1 MAKRAFICRVRT
13 DIPAGALQFTDLEP
27 NTSLKNNALFAYGQ
41 TGYLGPVVQDDDP
54 TAAGV
59 VVANATTVT
68 LNGLSAYI
76 LDVVAEGITAQG
88 LTAAQA
94 KGAAAQ
100 IISRKNAG
108 TDLLLANVNAAIQAA
123 GSGINA
129 ATTLTTGLS
138 LGSLTSVLR
147 ILAGEVYTTPV
158 GMQVN
163 GGAAYKAAI
172 SGAFDAT
179 ASFSAG
185 AGLELFSTGSLQVS
199 CGAGQLSGFASAT
212 FEYLGATG
220 RALSVYDWD
229 GTCLA

>member
-41 TGYLGPVVQDDDP
+41 TGYLGPVVQNDDP
-54 TAAGV
+54 TVAGV
-59 VVANATTVT
+59 VAANATTVI
-68 LNGLSAYI
+68 LNGLSAYF
-76 LDVVAEGITAQG
+76 LDVIAEGATGQG

-100 IISRKNAG
+100 VITRKNSG
-108 TDLLLANVNAAIQAA
+108 SDLLLANVNTAIQAA

-129 ATTLTTGLS
+129 GTTLTTGGS
-138 LGSLTSVLR
+138 LGTLTSVLR

-163 GGAAYKAAI
+163 GGAAFKAAI
-172 SGAFDAT
+172 SGAFDAS

-185 AGLELFSTGSLQVS
+185 AGLELFSTGALQVS
-199 CGAGQLSGFASAT
+199 CGAGQLSGFASSS

>member
-41 TGYLGPVVQDDDP
+41 TGYLGPVVQNDDP
-54 TAAGV
+54 TVAGV

-76 LDVVAEGITAQG
+76 LDAVAQG
-88 LTAAQA
+88 GTGQGCTAAEA
-94 KGAAAQ
+94 KAAALS
-100 IISRKNAG
+100 IIAKKNAG
-108 TDLLLANVNAAIQAA
+108 TDLLLADVNLSLVA
-123 GSGINA
+123 GIGA
-129 ATTLTTGLS
+129 GTTLTTGGS

-147 ILAGEVYTTPV
+147 ILSGEVYTTPV

-172 SGAFDAT
+172 SGAFDDT
-179 ASFSAG
+179 ASFEAG
-185 AGLELFSTGSLQVS
+185 AGLELFSTGALQVS
-199 CGAGQLSGFASAT
+199 CGAGQLAGFASAT

>member
-41 TGYLGPVVQDDDP
+41 TGYLGPVVQNDDP
-54 TAAGV
+54 TVAGV
-59 VVANATTVT
+59 IAANATTVT

-76 LDVVAEGITAQG
+76 LDAVARGGTGQG
-88 LTAAQA
+88 ATAAEA
-94 KGAAAQ
+94 KNAAAS
-100 IISRKNAG
+100 IIAKKNAG
-108 TDLLLANVNAAIQAA
+108 TDLTLADVNASLVVGVGA
-123 GSGINA
+123 G
-129 ATTLTTGLS
+129 TTLTTGGS

-179 ASFSAG
+179 ASFEAG
-185 AGLELFSTGSLQVS
+185 AGLELFSTGALQVS
-199 CGAGQLSGFASAT
+199 CGAGQLAGFASAS
-212 FEYLGATG
+212 FEYLGVTG

>member
-41 TGYLGPVVQDDDP
+41 TGYLGPVVQNDDP
-54 TAAGV
+54 TVAGV
-59 VVANATTVT
+59 VAANATTVI

-76 LDVVAEGITAQG
+76 LDVVAQGGTAQG
-88 LTAAQA
+88 CTAAEA
-94 KGAAAQ
+94 KAASLS
-100 IISRKNAG
+100 IIAKKNAG
-108 TDLLLANVNAAIQAA
+108 TDLTLAEVNLSLVA
-123 GSGINA
+123 GVGA
-129 ATTLTTGLS
+129 ATALTAGGS
-138 LGSLTSVLR
+138 LGSLLSVLR
-147 ILAGEVYTTPV
+147 ILSGEVYATPV

-172 SGAFDAT
+172 SGAFDAS

-185 AGLELFSTGSLQVS
+185 AGLELFSTGALQVS